1 MPGLISRIQETVTK
15 KKILE
20 FPALVQKLLGFLVL
34 LTCLCHNLI
43 LREDNVEKFTKL
55 VKQVFYGMLYG
66 LFFTAF

>member
-1 MPGLISRIQETVTK
+1 MPGLIPRIQETVTK
-15 KKILE
+15 KKISE

-34 LTCLCHNLI
+34 LTYFCHNLI

>member
-15 KKILE
+15 KKISE

-34 LTCLCHNLI
+34 LTCPCHNLI